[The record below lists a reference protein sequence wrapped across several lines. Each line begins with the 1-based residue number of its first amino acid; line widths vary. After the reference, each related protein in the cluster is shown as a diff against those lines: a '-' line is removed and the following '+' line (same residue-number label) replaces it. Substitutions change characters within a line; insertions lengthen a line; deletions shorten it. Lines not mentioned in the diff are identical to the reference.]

1 MVDFEVFVAGDLCSG
16 IYRNMYAGCYFV
28 YTGKWC
34 RSGSAFD
41 NVCGD
46 GLYQKKFFDMQS
58 VEAVMYCGSAAG
70 FAFSSVGDDSDGIIN
85 ENFRNQRIYNPVC
98 GSGDLN
104 I

>member
-1 MVDFEVFVAGDLCSG
+1 MDFEVFVVGDLCSG
-16 IYRNMYAGCYFV
+16 IYRNMYAGCCFV
-28 YTGKWC
+28 YTGEWRKPE
-34 RSGSAFD
+34 SPFD

-46 GLYQKKFFDMQS
+46 GLYKKKFFTVQS

-85 ENFRNQRIYNPVC
+85 ENFRNQRIYNSVC